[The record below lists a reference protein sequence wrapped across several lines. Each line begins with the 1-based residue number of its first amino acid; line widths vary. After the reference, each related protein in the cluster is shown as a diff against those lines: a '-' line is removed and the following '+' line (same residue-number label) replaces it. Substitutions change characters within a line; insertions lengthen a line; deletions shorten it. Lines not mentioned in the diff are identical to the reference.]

1 MRASPEGRGVES
13 LGASLPTPAKKSP
26 GQSPG
31 LNPPFE
37 EGGGDIEG
45 LIANPLS
52 NYSAGF
58 CAMQEAGAPTANKDR
73 ENPFQRIQFNE
84 L

>member
-1 MRASPEGRGVES
+1 M
-13 LGASLPTPAKKSP
+13 GASLRTWTKKSP

-37 EGGGDIEG
+37 EGGGDIGG
-45 LIANPLS
+45 LIASPRS

-58 CAMQEAGAPTANKDR
+58 CAMQEAGVPTVNKFR
-73 ENPFQRIQFNE
+73 ENPLKRIRFNE